1 MSRGQHNK
9 AAEDQEKIGM
19 TATEIRIEYHN
30 LIKYHNLIAAL
41 NTCAI
46 GGNQFARK
54 KLALLKDD
62 PAGFA
67 EWAEKFLSHKAG
79 LGSARQGN
87 GRVTQ
92 R

>member
-19 TATEIRIEYHN
+19 TATEIRIEYQT
-30 LIKYHNLIAAL
+30 LISAL

-62 PAGFA
+62 PAGF
-67 EWAEKFLSHKAG
+67 EKWARDWARHAM
-79 LGSARQGN
+79 ARQGS
-87 GRVTQ
+87 R
-92 R
+92 